1 MNTSIKSKLNALSLS
16 DIYSLMLFILYKV
29 QNVPEYQVLS
39 ELCFLLDGANM
50 PRLLAYYAGKTIKF
64 PTTAERTELT
74 SALLLYQYINIDGM
88 SLSAAQYKLQTADS
102 VGVSHIS
109 RITDLYLKIL
119 PIRKEYNINLED
131 LQKNG

>member
-50 PRLLAYYAGKTIKF
+50 TRLLAYYAGKTIKF
-64 PTTAERTELT
+64 PTKDERTELT

-88 SLSAAQYKLQTADS
+88 RLSAAQYKLQTADS

-119 PIRKEYNINLED
+119 PIRKEYNVNLEE